1 MFSCA
6 ESSGVV
12 ARLKIRKC
20 RERVL
25 YLKSYCY
32 QLTEPP
38 AYTQSPRGRANCA
51 RNVYRTQPPPKG
63 EIRSCTNKGKRNRNA
78 GSCAYRWYALFMK
91 SNLEIVSER
100 NEVENNVDCR
110 SGNAVAAAAAIAA
123 SATAS
128 ALLTNGN
135 RVQQLRP
142 AHEIYTWLTDKR
154 HVINSQR
161 SVS

>member
-1 MFSCA
+1 
-6 ESSGVV
+6 
-12 ARLKIRKC
+12 
-20 RERVL
+20 
-25 YLKSYCY
+25 
-32 QLTEPP
+32 
-38 AYTQSPRGRANCA
+38 
-51 RNVYRTQPPPKG
+51 
-63 EIRSCTNKGKRNRNA
+63 
-78 GSCAYRWYALFMK
+78 MK

-142 AHEIYTWLTDKR
+142 AREIYTWLTDKR